1 MLIPSKPQMTW
12 NNAVSDEPKHKNS
25 QITGFNQITYGA
37 ATKLTVGVGRHR
49 RWSLIIMLL
58 SIWGH
63 QAKKKKE
70 RKKGKERPTQKGKTT
85 TTKKPQ
91 SHRPNTYLE
100 ATQGTTKTKAN
111 HWSISS
117 PCYTAYWPAD
127 RASPHSSD
135 ERQAQSMMPKIERL
149 LIPSNKRKDE
159 KSNTNAYGRKGRE
172 RKRMYTNA
180 CGKERKNK
188 PQMPRAKKER
198 PNHKRWW
205 QTKNG
210 CPNQASKRKTAAL
223 IRQANEK
230 WLP

>member
-1 MLIPSKPQMTW
+1 MYKW
-12 NNAVSDEPKHKNS
+12 GVAVSMFHETAHSVFVRERLLPCRVAVGS
-25 QITGFNQITYGA
+25 SGLYRVSCTRITCIQPLTRCSLTFPASSFFSESRVVVVFSRSHARHNQNQGQP
-37 ATKLTVGVGRHR
+37 LVNLQ
-49 RWSLIIMLL
+49 SMLH
-58 SIWGH
+58 SILAG
-63 QAKKKKE
+63 
-70 RKKGKERPTQKGKTT
+70 
-85 TTKKPQ
+85 
-91 SHRPNTYLE
+91 
-100 ATQGTTKTKAN
+100 
-111 HWSISS
+111 
-117 PCYTAYWPAD
+117 WP
-127 RASPHSSD
+127 RGPPHSSD

-210 CPNQASKRKTAAL
+210 RPNQASKRKTAAL